1 MIGNVPQVRVPSY
14 RPLPLYAHPHS
25 SPCPSSAPPSYCFS
39 SFFSPSLF
47 STSFFFDTYLWICR
61 CTVQSFQSIPNYLVS
76 LILLSSTLFFSIL
89 PYLTLLQGLPTT
101 VTACLFIVAERMG
114 RHNVFVKK
122 LDIIET
128 LGSCTLICTGK
139 HIMIK
144 HIILYQSGH
153 TFLSTHDQLIGS
165 SITSS
170 SASVLWIL
178 SILLA
183 SLNLRLF
190 FWPVGLILHR

>member
-1 MIGNVPQVRVPSY
+1 MCPRPVPYPFMPI
-14 RPLPLYAHPHS
+14 PLPHLVPLLVPLH
-25 SPCPSSAPPSYCFS
+25 
-39 SFFSPSLF
+39 
-47 STSFFFDTYLWICR
+47 
-61 CTVQSFQSIPNYLVS
+61 TVS
-76 LILLSSTLFFSIL
+76 LLSSLLPYSLLRSFLTRTFKCVSALSYLFNRFQTTVYVL
-89 PYLTLLQGLPTT
+89 FYCPLTYLTLLQGLPTT

-114 RHNVFVKK
+114 RHNVFIKK

-153 TFLSTHDQLIGS
+153 TFLCTHDQLIGS

-170 SASVLWIL
+170 SPSVLWIL
-178 SILLA
+178 SKLLA
-183 SLNLRLF
+183 SLNQQPTHKICVSLF
-190 FWPVGLILHR
+190 EALD